1 MQDVNKR
8 NGRDRGRVYRP
19 LSVLSVQCFCKSK
32 TAKALRLLLIQ
43 DIKGTLEMVKGKPG
57 MLQSM
62 VSQRVGHN

>member
-43 DIKGTLEMVKGKPG
+43 DIKGTLPG
-57 MLQSM
+57 TQNNSLALS
-62 VSQRVGHN
+62 HN